1 MNISK
6 EQKALETAID
16 NYSRQLGII
25 PDELFTVTPPKG
37 GWSYAEVYDHTLQ
50 MAIISSVAM
59 ERCAN
64 LKGELN
70 SGGLSPLGRL
80 VFFLGRF
87 PFVKLK
93 VPAKVAAKNPVK
105 KITREEAKALILKL
119 NKRLNNTVPLI
130 NEENAYS
137 RIKHPRLGMLNAF
150 EWLKFIR
157 IHTEHHLKQLARIK
171 KNLN

>member
-6 EQKALETAID
+6 EQQALESAIE
-16 NYSRQLGII
+16 NYSRQLGAI
-25 PDELFTVTPPKG
+25 PDELFSVTPPQG
-37 GWSYAEVYDHTLQ
+37 GWSYAEVYDHTFQ
-50 MAIISSVAM
+50 MAILSAVAM

-70 SGGLSPLGRL
+70 SNGPGILGRII
-80 VFFLGRF
+80 FLLGF
-87 PFVKLK
+87 YPPVKLK
-93 VPAKVAAKNPVK
+93 VPAKVAVKNPVK
-105 KITREEAKALILKL
+105 KISKEEAEALIVKL
-119 NKRLNNTVPLI
+119 SKRLNYTIPLI
-130 NEENAYS
+130 NGGNAHS

-157 IHTEHHLKQLARIK
+157 IHTEHHLKQLARIE